1 MLVYYYC
8 IFFSFLVVLLTL
20 DSIPV
25 WIRWLRYASLFRY
38 SIEAL
43 AVNEVDGL
51 YFNQTMYVSS
61 LSLYLLYIMS
71 IHFLYCIFSL
81 SISLSLFLSSN
92 SSSVLVPGTEI
103 LTSQGYKTKWLWYNQ
118 IRLGGLA
125 LIVPHPHLHYSE
137 AHKEK
142 EIKEQ

>member
-8 IFFSFLVVLLTL
+8 ILFSCLVVLLTL

-25 WIRWLRYASLFRY
+25 WIRWLRYASLFHY

-61 LSLYLLYIMS
+61 LSISSSLCLYIS
-71 IHFLYCIFSL
+71 FIISFLFQ
-81 SISLSLFLSSN
+81 SLSLSFSPVMV
-92 SSSVLVPGTEI
+92 VL
-103 LTSQGYKTKWLWYNQ
+103 Y
-118 IRLGGLA
+118 
-125 LIVPHPHLHYSE
+125 
-137 AHKEK
+137 
-142 EIKEQ
+142 